1 MEEFRIYFNEKM
13 SILQK
18 GERSIEWLMVLVMKK
33 KKRRKMKKKM
43 EEKLRK
49 AKRSQSQSVPNIDEV
64 QTIKETSMK
73 FLDGNDNER

>member
-1 MEEFRIYFNEKM
+1 
-13 SILQK
+13 
-18 GERSIEWLMVLVMKK
+18 MVLVMKK

-43 EEKLRK
+43 EGKLRK